1 MRYSVLGTTQAHR
14 PDGTAVTLGG
24 ARLRALLT
32 VLALTPGRAVAI
44 GRLVDE
50 VWGGEPPA
58 DAAGALQALVGRL
71 RRGLGADAV
80 ELGPGGYRL
89 TVEHE
94 DVDAYRFERLA
105 SEGANALADGDPVKA
120 LALFDEGLAL
130 WRGPALADL
139 PGRDSEA
146 PRWEA
151 RRLEARRG
159 RFTAALAL
167 GRAEQLLPELAALA
181 EAHPLDEPLQAL
193 RLRALRDAGRAAEAL
208 AAYEDVRE
216 RLADQL
222 GADPGPEL
230 RALHAELLDPAPLPA
245 AEVRAEPGAGGRP
258 PAVTAGHP
266 AAIAGQSAAAGP
278 SAGPAAAQAPGRA
291 AAEPAPRKGNLRAR
305 LTSFVGREPELEAI
319 RGDLAGARLVTL
331 LGPGGAGKTRLSQEA
346 ADGLG
351 FRDGVWLA
359 ELAPVSADADPEAV
373 PEAVLTALGARET
386 VLYGAG
392 AEELRSVDRSGQ
404 DPLVRLVEHCARRE
418 LLLVLDNCEHVI
430 GAAADMLAYLL
441 ARCPGLTVLA
451 TSREPLGVPGELV
464 RPLGPLPEAKALR
477 LLGERGAAARPG
489 FTVDEDRAAA
499 EEICRRLDGQPLAI
513 ELAAA
518 RLRMLTPRQIAD
530 RLDDRFRLLTGGSR
544 TVLPRQQTLRAVVDW
559 SWDLLDDPERAV
571 LRRLSVFARG
581 CDLSAAE
588 AVCGAVPET
597 DGDAACHLHLMV
609 DRRDVTDLLGSL
621 VDKSLVVAA
630 PSGGGE
636 MRYRLLETVAEY
648 AAERL
653 DEAGERALAA
663 RAHLVHY
670 RELARTTDPLLRTS
684 RQFEA
689 IELIETEYE
698 NLRTALRRSI
708 ALRDEHEA
716 LCLVHSLCWYWQ
728 MRDQRAEAQ
737 HWSAAAVQLGPE
749 PFTHPVTPAPDV
761 YERCTDAPPPM
772 SPEVFAEARR
782 GARLIQV
789 ATMDHGHDLWSGV
802 AGGDERDFLS
812 AVVETYRP
820 GMPQTCRMPGSIWFF
835 ARLLSGEPFDVL
847 ELSAQQV
854 RACREFGFRWE
865 LAGALQM
872 RANILANR
880 SEWSVDAAANAD
892 EALAIYGELGDVW
905 GQAEALSA
913 RGEAWE
919 RQGEFERAVDDYR
932 DAIERAERIGA
943 HTQVMVLK
951 SRLAG
956 GALVE
961 LGRGD
966 EAERILRDI
975 IEEADPALSEA
986 QAFARL
992 YFALHLGRTGRTEE
1006 ARQHLSWLRDQFL
1019 SGPIVMFRG
1028 MLDGMLGWLDTVD
1041 GDYASAVG
1049 HARSALAHAME
1060 PMSQMVMPQLTA
1072 NHLALAAKALAG
1084 LGGEERA
1091 RVGARLLGVSDA
1103 HRPPLHVSPLFE
1115 REMRADAEAL
1125 VRTRLSDEVYERE
1138 HAEGGGLSVEE
1149 AAALL

>member
-1 MRYSVLGTTQAHR
+1 MAHVRYSVLGTTQAHQ
-14 PDGTAVTLGG
+14 PDGTPVTLGG
-24 ARLRALLT
+24 ARLRGLLT
-32 VLALTPGRAVAI
+32 VLALRPGRALPV
-44 GRLVDE
+44 GQLVDE
-50 VWGGEPPA
+50 VWDGDPPA
-58 DAAGALQALVGRL
+58 DANGALQALVGRL
-71 RRGLGADAV
+71 RRSLGTEAV

-89 TVEHE
+89 VAEAD

-105 SEGANALADGDPVKA
+105 AEAANALADGDAVKA
-120 LALFDEGLAL
+120 MALFDEGLAL

-139 PGRDSEA
+139 PDRGAEA
-146 PRWEA
+146 ARWEA

-159 RFTAALAL
+159 RLAAALAL
-167 GRAEQLLPELAALA
+167 GRAEQILPELAALA
-181 EAHPLDEPLQAL
+181 EARPLDEPLQVL
-193 RLRALRDAGRAAEAL
+193 RLRALRDAGRPAEAL

-216 RLADQL
+216 HLADQL

-230 RALHAELLDPAPLPA
+230 RALHAELLSPGVGLPGV
-245 AEVRAEPGAGGRP
+245 ERPGSEPP
-258 PAVTAGHP
+258 
-266 AAIAGQSAAAGP
+266 
-278 SAGPAAAQAPGRA
+278 AGPAADPLA
-291 AAEPAPRKGNLRAR
+291 ATSPAPETPLPQSPAPESRKGNLRAR
-305 LTSFVGREPELEAI
+305 LTSFVGREAELQAL
-319 RGDLAGARLVTL
+319 RDDLASARLVTL

-346 ADGLG
+346 ADGLS

-451 TSREPLGVPGELV
+451 TSREPLGVPGESV
-464 RPLGPLPEAKALR
+464 RPLGPLPEAMALR

-559 SWDLLDDPERAV
+559 SWDLLDEPERAV

-588 AVCGAVPET
+588 AVCGAVPAT

-609 DRRDVTDLLGSL
+609 DRRDVLDLLGSL
-621 VDKSLVVAA
+621 VDKSLVVAV
-630 PSGGGE
+630 PSANGE

-653 DEAGERALAA
+653 DEAGERALAE

-698 NLRTALRRSI
+698 NLRTSLRRAI

-789 ATMDHGHDLWSGV
+789 ATMDHGHDLWTGV
-802 AGGDERDFLS
+802 AGGDEQDFLS
-812 AVVETYRP
+812 AVVQTYRP

-835 ARLLSGEPFDVL
+835 ARLLNGEPFDVL

-892 EALAIYGELGDVW
+892 EALAIYTELGDVW

-961 LGRGD
+961 LDRGD
-966 EAERILRDI
+966 EAERILRGI
-975 IEEADPALSEA
+975 IDEADPSLSEA

-992 YFALHLGRTGRTEE
+992 YFALHLGRTGRTAE
-1006 ARQHLSWLRDQFL
+1006 ARENLSWLRDQFL

-1041 GDYASAVG
+1041 GDYESALG
-1049 HARSALAHAME
+1049 HARSALAQALE
-1060 PMSQMVMPQLTA
+1060 PMSQMVMPQLTS
-1072 NHLALAAKALAG
+1072 NHLAIAAKALAG
-1084 LGGEERA
+1084 LGGEEHA
-1091 RVGARLLGVSDA
+1091 LLGARLLGVSDA
-1103 HRPPLHVSPLFE
+1103 QRPPLHVSPLFE
-1115 REMRADAEAL
+1115 RETRAEAEAL
-1125 VRTRLSDEVYERE
+1125 VRTVLSDEAYERAY
-1138 HAEGGGLSVEE
+1138 AEGGGLSKEE
-1149 AAALL
+1149 AAALF